1 MVLGIYFVV
10 VFVLFVSALLGWSAH
25 VAEKNIKIE
34 SLRQNIKDRDAAIVV
49 ANQRIQKLNSERVPL
64 RTKCWCKHDAVAHD
78 DNGCRI
84 EYPFRWACACQISRD
99 EVYYTPEPMRK
110 MLPLGES

>member
-25 VAEKNIKIE
+25 VAEKNVNAE
-34 SLRQNIKDRDAAIVV
+34 CLRQDIKDLKAALGM
-49 ANQRIQKLNSERVPL
+49 AENRTARLSSERVPL
-64 RTKCWCKHDAVAHD
+64 RSKCWCKHDAVAHD
-78 DNGCRI
+78 DNGCRV

-99 EVYYTPEPMRK
+99 EVYYTPEPMKK
-110 MLPLGES
+110 MLSL